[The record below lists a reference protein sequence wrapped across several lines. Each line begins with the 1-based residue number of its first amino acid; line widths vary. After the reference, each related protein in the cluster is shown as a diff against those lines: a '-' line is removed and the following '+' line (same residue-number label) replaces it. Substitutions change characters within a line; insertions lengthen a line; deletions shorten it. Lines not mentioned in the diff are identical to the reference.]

1 MTEMGIPELHHSLYT
16 VGQISWGGHTVDSL
30 LQVRD
35 TGHPEDKF
43 PFEIMEKKRSAE
55 EGNYARLE
63 RAELLHP
70 QPIRRPVCFYPS
82 YLPSHLPSHL
92 PHHPPHAAYL
102 GDGGAVLFPVSAG

>member
-1 MTEMGIPELHHSLYT
+1 MTEMGIPELHHSHT
-16 VGQISWGGHTVDSL
+16 VGQISRGDTVDSL

-70 QPIRRPVCFYPS
+70 
-82 YLPSHLPSHL
+82 
-92 PHHPPHAAYL
+92 
-102 GDGGAVLFPVSAG
+102 